1 MLSDAGISNAQRVRG
16 LLQITHFIFIPD
28 SELELTYVRS
38 SGPGGQNVNKVSSKC
53 QLRWNAVRSP
63 SLPAH
68 LRERVLAKLAPRLT
82 AEGEILIASDSHRD
96 QGRNREECLAK
107 LKSLLV
113 DALHVPKKRKPTRAT
128 KSSQRKRVES
138 KRKRSEIKGMR
149 GRVR

>member
-1 MLSDAGISNAQRVRG
+1 M
-16 LLQITHFIFIPD
+16 LQITHSIFIPD

-53 QLRWNAVRSP
+53 QLRWNGVRSP
-63 SLPAH
+63 SLPAY
-68 LRERVLAKLAPRLT
+68 LKERVLAKLAQRLT
-82 AEGEILIASDSHRD
+82 TEGEIVISSDSDRD

-113 DALHVPKKRKPTRAT
+113 DALQVPKKRKATRAT